1 MSSAHP
7 RNVDRLLVRWTIGD
21 VRSRGFEMLR
31 LSIVCAM
38 RLFGPQAKYVVCVNT
53 VPVAEA
59 EQRTGVL
66 PGDVEWLQV
75 TAEDAP
81 LVLRAYSDEK
91 LIEGMGWKLVPL
103 RLCHERY
110 ELAIDNDCILWALPA
125 AMQRWLESETAYMFA
140 EDVERSLGSFDPL
153 CPPGAINAGI
163 RGLPPGRDLGA
174 PLAHVLNEVEKAS
187 GGSFR
192 LTAEIDEQGLQAA
205 AMCCCKPL
213 LFVRKDEVS
222 ICSPFWPC
230 SSELG
235 TCGAH
240 FVGLNAPHIPWN
252 YYDRPADE

>member
-31 LSIVCAM
+31 LSLVCAM

-53 VPVAEA
+53 VPVAKA
-59 EQRTGVL
+59 EQRTGAL

-91 LIEGMGWKLVPL
+91 LIEGMGWKLIPL

-153 CPPGAINAGI
+153 YPAGAMNAGI
-163 RGLPPGRDLGA
+163 RGFPPGRDLGA
-174 PLAHVLNEVEKAS
+174 PLAHVLNVIWALPSPMSLTKWRRHRAAPFAS
-187 GGSFR
+187 RQRS
-192 LTAEIDEQGLQAA
+192 T
-205 AMCCCKPL
+205 
-213 LFVRKDEVS
+213 S
-222 ICSPFWPC
+222 
-230 SSELG
+230 
-235 TCGAH
+235 
-240 FVGLNAPHIPWN
+240 
-252 YYDRPADE
+252 RPAGGRHMLL